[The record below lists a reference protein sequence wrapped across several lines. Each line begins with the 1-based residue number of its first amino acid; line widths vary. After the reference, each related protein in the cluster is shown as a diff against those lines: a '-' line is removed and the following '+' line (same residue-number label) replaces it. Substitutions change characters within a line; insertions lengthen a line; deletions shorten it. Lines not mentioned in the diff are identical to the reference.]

1 MGVPRGVGLCLSI
14 ARSRCVR
21 SPPTL
26 GMLPPSAHVEG
37 GLEGL
42 TRGSAARASEW
53 PSGMSYCS
61 RHSAKRRRIPGA
73 AELDSPS
80 VAWSEA
86 RMRTSL
92 SVSKL
97 LRSARASERQNCK
110 STAAAPRRARLREHQ
125 FLLRVLR
132 TPEENP
138 RRPVTFGAPIDAL
151 GLCSRGA
158 WIGRATSSCFINF
171 VLLYLH
177 RLHDS
182 SCSAS
187 RLAVRRIALLFR
199 SVDRTRR
206 VRRNA
211 LYSALRTRLASLVQL
226 LLTLL

>member
-26 GMLPPSAHVEG
+26 GMLPPSAYVEG
-37 GLEGL
+37 PRA
-42 TRGSAARASEW
+42 RGSAARASEW
-53 PSGMSYCS
+53 LSGMSYCS

-80 VAWSEA
+80 AAWSEA

-92 SVSKL
+92 SVSTL
-97 LRSARASERQNCK
+97 LRSSESIREAKSQEHGCRPSARTPARASIFVARAPDSGGEP
-110 STAAAPRRARLREHQ
+110 STSRYVRRAHRRTRLVQSGCVNREGNVVVFHQ
-125 FLLRVLR
+125 F
-132 TPEENP
+132 
-138 RRPVTFGAPIDAL
+138 RPP
-151 GLCSRGA
+151 
-158 WIGRATSSCFINF
+158 
-171 VLLYLH
+171 LH